1 MVRVVVAEDSLT
13 LRELLV
19 ELLRS
24 DPEIEVVGEA
34 KTGAE
39 AVELAARLRPD
50 LIAMDIH
57 MPVMD
62 GLEATK
68 EVMVRAQTPIV
79 LITSSTSR
87 EDARLSLDALRA
99 GALMVIPKPDNPASP
114 AFDGRREH
122 LLSMVKA
129 MAQVKVVRQWQRH
142 LARRPPV
149 PRPPRR
155 RPATQLIAMAAST
168 GGPVSLQ
175 HILTSL
181 PADCEIP
188 IVIVQHIAE
197 GFVAPLA
204 SWLNES
210 CNLRVKVAEDG
221 EPLAPRTVYLAPDRF
236 HLGATSGGQAELSA
250 APPIGGHRPSAT
262 HLFSSAARS
271 YGPRLT
277 AVILTGM
284 GRDGVD
290 GLRQV
295 KTAGGWVVAQDE
307 ASSVVYGMPGEAV
320 REALVDVVLPL
331 DEIGPYLATL
341 IESRTRADPNPRS

>member
-1 MVRVVVAEDSLT
+1 MIRVVVAEDSLT
-13 LRELLV
+13 IRELLV

-24 DPEIEVVGEA
+24 DPEIEVVGQA

-39 AVELAARLRPD
+39 ALELAVRLRPD

-68 EVMVRAQTPIV
+68 EVMVRAPTPIIV
-79 LITSSTSR
+79 ITSSSSR

-129 MAQVKVVRQWQRH
+129 MAQVKVVRQWQRRA
-142 LARRPPV
+142 ARRPPG
-149 PRPPRR
+149 PQPRR
-155 RPATQLIAMAAST
+155 RRPGTQLIAIAAST

-175 HILTSL
+175 RILNQL
-181 PADCEIP
+181 PADCAAP
-188 IVIVQHIAE
+188 ILVVQHIAE

-204 SWLNES
+204 SWLNEG
-210 CNLRVKVAEDG
+210 CDLRVRVAEEG
-221 EPLAPRTVYLAPDRF
+221 EMLSPRTVYLAPDGL
-236 HLGATSGGQAELSA
+236 HLGVTTSGRVELSA
-250 APPIGGHRPSAT
+250 APPIGGHRPSGT
-262 HLFSSAARS
+262 HLFISAARS
-271 YGPRLT
+271 YGNRLT

-290 GLRQV
+290 GLRHV
-295 KTAGGWVVAQDE
+295 KASGGWVVAQDE
-307 ASSVVYGMPGEAV
+307 ASSVVYGMPGEAA
-320 REALVDVVLPL
+320 REGLVDVVLPP
-331 DEIGPYLATL
+331 DDIGPHLATL
-341 IESRTRADPNPRS
+341 VEPRTRDDPNPGG